1 MYLTQNVARIFV
13 LSVAGKQNRRNVDNM
28 NDKIFETQQTD
39 EDEMLPEYDFSNGVR
54 GKHYQAYRQ
63 GHQVIIHKAD
73 GTTVVEEFSLP
84 EGAVLLDPEVR
95 AYFPD
100 SEAVNK
106 ALRGII
112 ALIPQQSV
120 LNKAS

>member
-106 ALRGII
+106 ALRGLI